1 MATKI
6 ALYLMFPP
14 FCVCLCLPTYS
25 ADWFCRLR
33 HFKHVPLLES
43 ETPFSDATS
52 PVAEGL
58 FEQSCKLFQPSTVH
72 FKHISEL
79 LYVL

>member
-25 ADWFCRLR
+25 ADWFSRLR
-33 HFKHVPLLES
+33 HFKYVPLLES

-58 FEQSCKLFQPSTVH
+58 FEQSCELFQPSTVH
-72 FKHISEL
+72 FKHISEV